1 MKDTTCKSNIP
12 SSCYER
18 TRCRNSS
25 CNKTGG
31 VNTSFEP
38 GDLMLISDH
47 INFMG
52 TNPLIGPNDS
62 EMGVR
67 FLICHIIYS
76 RTSRNGETSCERLK
90 Y

>member
-1 MKDTTCKSNIP
+1 MKELGVETVVVTNAA
-12 SSCYER
+12 
-18 TRCRNSS
+18 
-25 CNKTGG
+25 GG

-38 GDLMLISDH
+38 GDLMLISHH

-67 FLICHIIYS
+67 FLICLHHIQ
-76 RTSRNGETSCERLK
+76 
-90 Y
+90 

>member
-1 MKDTTCKSNIP
+1 MKELGVETVVVTNAA
-12 SSCYER
+12 
-18 TRCRNSS
+18 
-25 CNKTGG
+25 GG

-67 FLICHIIYS
+67 FPDMSTSY
-76 RTSRNGETSCERLK
+76 TVEPSRNGETSCSRLK